1 MAPGARAQ
9 ESLLITGGTV
19 VDVRAGTERPGQ
31 AILIERGRIVAVG
44 LADSMH
50 PPRAVR
56 RVDARGRWIIPGI
69 IDVHAHTDDRRV
81 LARALALGIT
91 GTLDMP
97 RGGDTLMPMERWSR
111 SPASPTP
118 RLALVPW
125 MFSGEWPANLF
136 PGILPVRKPRSAEEA
151 HRFVAQVHRIG
162 GRHLKV
168 YLEDG
173 ELWFEPSARIPNLT
187 PEVVSEIVRT
197 AHALGIRVYVHAWKT
212 GFARQAIAAGVDA
225 LIHPVADS
233 VLPGEFWQEMR
244 RRNMPWVSTFM
255 AMVAYGDP
263 AGYARR
269 VLADSSLR
277 AVIATDELAQLARDT
292 VSGPCRADV
301 LPVLCR
307 HYDAYMETV
316 RQNTRAARA
325 AGVPLALGSD
335 WSLGVGTHIEL
346 ELLREAGIPEADV
359 LRAATW
365 GSALALAQSDAVG
378 TIEPGWLADLV
389 VLRADP
395 LLDIRN
401 ARRIELVIKEGHV
414 FEPSA
419 LLR

>member
-1 MAPGARAQ
+1 
-9 ESLLITGGTV
+9 
-19 VDVRAGTERPGQ
+19 
-31 AILIERGRIVAVG
+31 
-44 LADSMH
+44 MH
-50 PPRAVR
+50 PRGAVR

-91 GTLDMP
+91 GALDMP
-97 RGGDTLMPMERWSR
+97 RGGDTLMPMERWS
-111 SPASPTP
+111 SLPASPTP

-125 MFSGEWPANLF
+125 MFSGEWPDNLF

-162 GRHLKV
+162 GRHLKM

-212 GFARQAIAAGVDA
+212 AFARQAMAAGVDA
-225 LIHPVADS
+225 IIHPVADS

-244 RRNMPWVSTFM
+244 RRNMPWVTTFLG
-255 AMVAYGDP
+255 MVAYGDP
-263 AGYARR
+263 AGYAHR
-269 VLADSSLR
+269 VLADSSLA
-277 AVIATDELAQLARDT
+277 AVLAADELTQLAHDT
-292 VSGPCRADV
+292 VSGPCRSDV
-301 LPVLCR
+301 LPLLCG

-335 WSLGVGTHIEL
+335 WSLGVGTHVEL
-346 ELLREAGIPEADV
+346 ELLREAGIPVTDV

-365 GSALALAQSDAVG
+365 GGALTLGEAEDVG
-378 TIEPGWLADLV
+378 TIEPGRLADLV

-401 ARRIELVIKEGHV
+401 VRRIALVIKEGHV
-414 FEPSA
+414 FEPEA